1 MVAGK
6 PRTRK
11 PNLWVQ
17 RSKRQTLNYM
27 TLFFIMLLLYNKDEA
42 SSASVTVVQPQII
55 QPADWALNTDLGDD
69 E

>member
-6 PRTRK
+6 QRTRK

-27 TLFFIMLLLYNKDEA
+27 TLFFIMLLLYFFTENYFIEINLTSDTFLNHA
-42 SSASVTVVQPQII
+42 VDIFHVNYYSVV
-55 QPADWALNTDLGDD
+55 
-69 E
+69 

>member
-17 RSKRQTLNYM
+17 RSKRRTLNHM
-27 TLFFIMLLLYNKDEA
+27 TLFFIMLLLYFFTENYFFTEKYFIEINLTSDK
-42 SSASVTVVQPQII
+42 
-55 QPADWALNTDLGDD
+55 
-69 E
+69 